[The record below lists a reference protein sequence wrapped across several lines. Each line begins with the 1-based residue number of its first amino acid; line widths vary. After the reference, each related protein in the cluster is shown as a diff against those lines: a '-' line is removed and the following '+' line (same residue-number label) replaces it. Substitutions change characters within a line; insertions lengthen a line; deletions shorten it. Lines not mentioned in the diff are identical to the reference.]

1 MGLGLRHQETDAD
14 LFIEDENGVV
24 LDSSE
29 RSGTANEWLRETL
42 LAGSYRV
49 RIEAQEAGVNEYVFR
64 YGVRE
69 ADPGEVARLE
79 GEREEISEDDTD
91 LPNDTTTTGRVAVG
105 GSVTG
110 AIDFSGD
117 EDWFGVEVEEG
128 RTYTVDLEGA
138 ASGKGTLSD
147 PMLGGVYD
155 GAGGRLWGTVDDDGG
170 EGLNSRVTFTAAE
183 DGTRY
188 VAARTPT
195 LFRTG
200 TYTLTVRDVT
210 PAAAA
215 GGTTAV
221 LVPPPGTNVS
231 EDDTDLPND
240 NTTTGRVDVGGS
252 VTGTIEIPYD
262 QDRFAV
268 ELEGGRT
275 YRFDLQGSPGGGG
288 TLPDTYF
295 RAIYNS
301 EGRYQ
306 SGSYNDNFGGS
317 RDSRVTFTP
326 TQSGTY
332 YARVSGDR
340 DETGSYTLTVTDVTP
355 AEAGPVDEVFVP
367 DDSEP
372 EPEGAPGHA
381 TPGGSGTRANV
392 SEGGTDLPGDT
403 TTTGEVDVGGSVTGT
418 IGTDIDTDKF
428 KVELEADKRY
438 QIDLEGAPTS
448 RGTLPDPLLEIR
460 SAADLPLEVDDDG
473 GVGVN
478 AREIYTPTSAGTY
491 YLEVRKASTPTGTY
505 TLSVIVLGAN
515 GNSEADT
522 DFPATTSTSGRV
534 EVGGSATGNID
545 RAEDY
550 DLFKVTLEAGKQY
563 QFDLEGSETRS
574 GTLEDPYLE
583 LLAGVTTIIA
593 IDDNDGTGGNAR
605 IVHTQTTTAT
615 YYLLVTDA
623 ADTATGTYTLSARD
637 VTPPEAPEGGFREGD
652 TDLPTN
658 ATTTGVVEVDG
669 FGARGAIAPP
679 VFVEY
684 NNRPG
689 YDFDTD
695 WFRVVLKAGRTYR
708 IDMKGAILK
717 GPGTYADDEL
727 TLYLP
732 QINAIYDADG
742 GFLFNTWSR
751 DESSS
756 HHLFRVTFTPNAG
769 GTYYIAASGESFEAG
784 GYELRVI
791 DITEDP
797 DEHTAN
803 RNTTGTVDV
812 GGSVTGKI
820 DFSQDRDW
828 FAVTFE
834 ADTEYQVDLEGED
847 TGRGSLRDPELRG
860 IFDEDGNQV
869 PGTRNDDGGR
879 GDNARVTFTPSED
892 GTYYIAVGA
901 FGYREGT
908 YTLSVSE

>member
-1 MGLGLRHQETDAD
+1 MREELHKKKRGGGGKGSKTFRGAVWALALLLLTFPVSAASATDLGDITDLSGPRFPSGTLNGAAGAVNYYSFTLLEARDVGLGLRHQETDAD

-49 RIEAQEAGVNEYVFR
+49 RIEAQEAGLNEYVFR

-69 ADPGEVARLE
+69 ADADEVARLE
-79 GEREEISEDDTD
+79 GEREDISEGDTD
-91 LPNDTTTTGRVAVG
+91 LPDDTTTTGRVAVG

-110 AIDFSGD
+110 TIDFSGD

-147 PMLGGVYD
+147 PMLGWIYD
-155 GAGGRLWGTVDDDGG
+155 GDGERLSGTVDDDSG

-183 DGTRY
+183 DGTLY
-188 VAARTPT
+188 IAARTPT

-231 EDDTDLPND
+231 GDDTDLPND

-326 TQSGTY
+326 TRSGTY

-340 DETGSYTLTVTDVTP
+340 DEVGSYTLTVTDVTP
-355 AEAGPVDEVFVP
+355 EEAGPVDEVFVP
-367 DDSEP
+367 GESET
-372 EPEGAPGHA
+372 EPEGAPSHA
-381 TPGGSGTRANV
+381 TPGGPGTKANV
-392 SEGGTDLPGDT
+392 SEGGTDLPTDT

-418 IGTDIDTDKF
+418 IDPVFDTSTRRQGRFMSTIDTSGD
-428 KVELEADKRY
+428 EDWIRATLEAGKRY
-438 QIDLEGAPTS
+438 QIDLEGADTG
-448 RGTLPDPLLEIR
+448 RGTLEDPYLRIFDADSNEIPNT
-460 SAADLPLEVDDDG
+460 ADDDS
-473 GVGVN
+473 GVGNN
-478 AREIYTPTSAGTY
+478 ARTIFTPTASGAHYVSATAGSGGMTD
-491 YLEVRKASTPTGTY
+491 TGTY
-505 TLSVIVLGAN
+505 TVSVIVLGAN
-515 GNSEADT
+515 GNSEADM
-522 DFPATTSTSGRV
+522 DFPATIDTTGRV
-534 EVGGSATGNID
+534 EVGVTGTID
-545 RAEDY
+545 PASDIDWFR
-550 DLFKVTLEAGKQY
+550 VVLEEGRTY
-563 QFDLEGSETRS
+563 VFDLEGSETSS
-574 GTLEDPYLE
+574 GTLANPRLSIRNQAGTTQYLSDDDSGKG
-583 LLAGVTTIIA
+583 LNSRFAFTA
-593 IDDNDGTGGNAR
+593 IYGG
-605 IVHTQTTTAT
+605 IH
-615 YYLLVTDA
+615 YLVASA
-623 ADTATGTYTLSARD
+623 ASSASSGGTYRLWVRDITL
-637 VTPPEAPEGGFREGD
+637 PEDGFWESNA
-652 TDLPTN
+652 DLPTN
-658 ATTTGVVEVDG
+658 TTTSGGVMVDG
-669 FGARGAIAPP
+669 DGARGAIAPP

-695 WFRVVLKAGRTYR
+695 WFRVVLEAGRTYR
-708 IDMKGAILK
+708 IDMKGAILSSS
-717 GPGTYADDEL
+717 GLNSPGTYVDDEL
-727 TLYLP
+727 TLRLP
-732 QINAIYDADG
+732 QINAIYDEDG
-742 GFLFNTWSR
+742 GFLFNTFYR

-756 HHLFRVTFTPNAG
+756 HHLFRVTFTPEDD

-791 DITEDP
+791 DIMDDHP
-797 DEHTAN
+797 D
-803 RNTTGTVDV
+803 
-812 GGSVTGKI
+812 
-820 DFSQDRDW
+820 
-828 FAVTFE
+828 
-834 ADTEYQVDLEGED
+834 
-847 TGRGSLRDPELRG
+847 
-860 IFDEDGNQV
+860 
-869 PGTRNDDGGR
+869 
-879 GDNARVTFTPSED
+879 
-892 GTYYIAVGA
+892 
-901 FGYREGT
+901 
-908 YTLSVSE
+908 

>member
-29 RSGTANEWLRETL
+29 RSGTAREWLRETL

-79 GEREEISEDDTD
+79 GEREDNSGDDTD
-91 LPNDTTTTGRVAVG
+91 LPNDTTTTGRVNVG

-147 PMLGGVYD
+147 PMLGWIYD
-155 GAGGRLWGTVDDDGG
+155 GAGERLSGTVDDDSG

-183 DGTRY
+183 DGTHY

-200 TYTLTVRDVT
+200 TYTLTVTDVT
-210 PAAAA
+210 PAAVA

-306 SGSYNDNFGGS
+306 SGSYNDNFEGS

-326 TQSGTY
+326 TRSGTY

-340 DETGSYTLTVTDVTP
+340 DEVGTYTLTVTDVTP
-355 AEAGPVDEVFVP
+355 DEAGPVDEVFVP
-367 DDSEP
+367 GDSEP
-372 EPEGAPGHA
+372 EPEGAPGHS
-381 TPGGSGTRANV
+381 TPGGPGTKANV
-392 SEGGTDLPGDT
+392 SEGTDLPHDT
-403 TTTGEVDVGGSVTGT
+403 ATTGEVDVGGSVTGNIDPVFDT
-418 IGTDIDTDKF
+418 STRRRVRFMSTIDTSGD
-428 KVELEADKRY
+428 EDWIRATLEAGKRY
-438 QIDLEGAPTS
+438 QIDLEGADTG
-448 RGTLPDPLLEIR
+448 RGTLEDPYLRIFDPESNEITNT
-460 SAADLPLEVDDDG
+460 ADDDS
-473 GVGVN
+473 GVGNN
-478 AREIYTPTSAGTY
+478 ARTIFTPTATATYFVSATAGSGGMTD
-491 YLEVRKASTPTGTY
+491 TGTY

-515 GNSEADT
+515 GNSEADV
-522 DFPATTSTSGRV
+522 DFPNNNTTSGRV
-534 EVGGSATGNID
+534 EVGVTGNISSASD
-545 RAEDY
+545 IDWFRV
-550 DLFKVTLEAGKQY
+550 DLEEGRTYV
-563 QFDLEGSETRS
+563 FDLEGSETSS
-574 GTLEDPYLE
+574 GTLANPRLSIRNQAGTTQYSSDDDGGRGLNSRLLYTADANGIHYLV
-583 LLAGVTTIIA
+583 AS
-593 IDDNDGTGGNAR
+593 
-605 IVHTQTTTAT
+605 
-615 YYLLVTDA
+615 A
-623 ADTATGTYTLSARD
+623 ALSASSGGTYRLWVLD
-637 VTPPEAPEGGFREGD
+637 VTPPEGGFREGD

-658 ATTTGVVEVDG
+658 NGTYGVVEVDG
-669 FGARGAIAPP
+669 PGARGTIWEP

-695 WFRVVLKAGRTYR
+695 WFAVELEEGRTYR
-708 IDMKGAILK
+708 IDMKGAILT

-727 TLYLP
+727 TLRLP

-742 GFLFNTWSR
+742 DYLFNTFYR

-756 HHLFRVTFTPNAG
+756 HHLFRVTFTPHTTG
-769 GTYYIAASGESFEAG
+769 YYYIAASGESFEAG

-791 DITEDP
+791 DITDDHP
-797 DEHTAN
+797 D
-803 RNTTGTVDV
+803 
-812 GGSVTGKI
+812 
-820 DFSQDRDW
+820 
-828 FAVTFE
+828 
-834 ADTEYQVDLEGED
+834 
-847 TGRGSLRDPELRG
+847 
-860 IFDEDGNQV
+860 
-869 PGTRNDDGGR
+869 
-879 GDNARVTFTPSED
+879 
-892 GTYYIAVGA
+892 
-901 FGYREGT
+901 
-908 YTLSVSE
+908 